1 MTEIILDA
9 FWDSVKMVPLLLAIY
24 AGIELA
30 EYKFGDAIIGKVKK
44 AGSFGPL
51 AGALAGIFPQCGF
64 LVIASALFTQ
74 RLVTFGTLLA
84 VYLATSDEAL
94 PIILSQPD
102 KIGLVLP
109 IIFTKLTI
117 ALAAGYAIDFAF
129 RKKNKKT
136 LAHIADYSRGADDK
150 SHHHETALESPACCG
165 HTASAASKKFNPK
178 EILIHPVIHTAKI
191 VFFIF
196 GTTLAINF
204 LVEQAGRET
213 LGGFFSAN
221 DFLGPFLAAA
231 IGLIPN
237 CAASV
242 TITELY
248 LKGII
253 AYGTAIAGL
262 CASAGLGILV
272 LIKEEKNKA
281 NIAIIISLL
290 LAISITAGFLIN
302 LWPAEAC
309 LDCNSGNAIN
319 KQ

>member
-64 LVIASALFTQ
+64 SVIASALFTQ

-129 RKKNKKT
+129 RKKEQKKHWRT
-136 LAHIADYSRGADDK
+136 
-150 SHHHETALESPACCG
+150 SPIIR
-165 HTASAASKKFNPK
+165 AARTIK
-178 EILIHPVIHTAKI
+178 
-191 VFFIF
+191 
-196 GTTLAINF
+196 AIIMKPRWN
-204 LVEQAGRET
+204 RR
-213 LGGFFSAN
+213 
-221 DFLGPFLAAA
+221 LAAA
-231 IGLIPN
+231 ILPARRQKIQPKGDIDSSGHPHCQN
-237 CAASV
+237 C
-242 TITELY
+242 IFY
-248 LKGII
+248 FWND
-253 AYGTAIAGL
+253 AG
-262 CASAGLGILV
+262 
-272 LIKEEKNKA
+272 N
-281 NIAIIISLL
+281 
-290 LAISITAGFLIN
+290 
-302 LWPAEAC
+302 
-309 LDCNSGNAIN
+309 
-319 KQ
+319 